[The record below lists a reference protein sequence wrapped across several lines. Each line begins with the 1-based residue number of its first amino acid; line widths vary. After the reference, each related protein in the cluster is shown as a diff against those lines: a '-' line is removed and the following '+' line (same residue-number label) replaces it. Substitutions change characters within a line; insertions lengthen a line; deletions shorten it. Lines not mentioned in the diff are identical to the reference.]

1 MSTLLRKKKAAVFD
15 LDGTLLDSM
24 GVWLEVDRVFL
35 ARRGI
40 ALPDDYAAAISPMG
54 FPAAASYTKTRFA
67 LCEEEAAIMAEWH
80 ALAVDAYTNHVGL
93 KPGVMEYLTS
103 LRRRGIPFAAATA
116 SQAVFY
122 MPALRR
128 LGIADWFS
136 SVTEIS
142 EVSRGKG
149 NPDIYLRAAEKLG
162 VPVED
167 CAVFEDIVPGI
178 RGAAAGGFYTIAVF
192 DEYCANPELLHA
204 ICDRYIYSFDELLSD
219 DVF

>member
-1 MSTLLRKKKAAVFD
+1 MSTLLSKKKAAIFD
-15 LDGTLLDSM
+15 FDGTLLDSM

-40 ALPDDYAAAISPMG
+40 ALPDDYAEAISPMG
-54 FPAAASYTKTRFA
+54 FPAAAAYTKKRFA
-67 LCEEEAAIMAEWH
+67 LDEDEDAIMAEWH
-80 ALAVDAYTNHVGL
+80 ALAVDAYANHVAL
-93 KPGVMEYLTS
+93 KHGVLDYLTS

-122 MPALRR
+122 LPALRR

-136 SVTEIS
+136 SITEIS

-162 VPVED
+162 MAAVD
-167 CAVFEDIVPGI
+167 CAVFEDIVPGV
-178 RGAAAGGFYTIAVF
+178 RGALAGGFYTVGVYDDRCVNA
-192 DEYCANPELLHA
+192 DLLRA
-204 ICDRYIYSFDELLSD
+204 ICDRYIYSFSELFD
-219 DVF
+219 DDIF